1 MRPSKSDILTLT
13 AADGHQFSAYVA
25 HPSASPVGAVI
36 VVQEVFGLSG
46 HIRAVADQYAA
57 AGFLALAPALFDRD
71 APGTLVAY
79 DDPAT
84 GIAIARRIPVESTLA
99 DLHASIDHASSAGNV
114 GLVGF
119 CWGGRVGYLAA
130 ARLPLAAAVSYYG
143 GGLPGFLPE
152 TPRCPTMFH
161 FGERDPYIPIA
172 HIDAIRTAYPDGT
185 YHIYPADHGFNCTER
200 PAVYDAPAAALA
212 FDRTV
217 AFLKHRFS

>member
-1 MRPSKSDILTLT
+1 MRPSNSETITLT
-13 AADGHQFSAYVA
+13 APDGHQFRAYVA
-25 HPSASPVGAVI
+25 HPSGSPVGAVI
-36 VVQEVFGLSG
+36 VVQEVFGVTG
-46 HIRAVADQYAA
+46 HIRAVADQYAT

-71 APGTLVAY
+71 APETLVPY

-99 DLHASIDHASSAGNV
+99 DLGAGIDRASAAGKV

-130 ARLPLAAAVSYYG
+130 ARLPLTAAVSYYG

-161 FGERDPYIPIA
+161 FGERDPYIPPA
-172 HIDAIRTAYPDGT
+172 HIEAIRAAYPEGI
-185 YHIYPADHGFNCTER
+185 YHVYPADHGFNCTER
-200 PAVYDAPAAALA
+200 PAVHDATAASLA
-212 FDRTV
+212 FARSVD
-217 AFLKHRFS
+217 FLKTRLS